1 MVGMYEREREMVDEG
16 CARVF
21 KIEREWER
29 DREMDDRRMES
40 KERDREMDEREREK
54 EARRDDG
61 WKVCMF
67 EGERGREIGRRM
79 RDRWRERVKD

>member
-1 MVGMYEREREMVDEG
+1 MRQ
-16 CARVF
+16 
-21 KIEREWER
+21 
-29 DREMDDRRMES
+29 
-40 KERDREMDEREREK
+40 REK

-67 EGERGREIGRRM
+67 EGERGREIGIQM